1 MEELVKWCRVVKNKH
16 PQYINEINELM
27 WLCKNG
33 IEEGNSS
40 TEEIANCMMTISQLT
55 GYYDN

>member
-27 WLCKNG
+27 WLCKDE
-33 IEEGNSS
+33 IEEGGSP
-40 TEEIANCMMTISQLT
+40 TGEIENCKVAISQLT
-55 GYYDN
+55 GYHE